1 MSKIG
6 FVASPPTP
14 WNDPSDDRSIIANL
28 DRLIQRAKASDS
40 SVPFGEWHRLWKGV
54 YEVMGNSEP
63 VEVSDPS
70 RMGPYYLEELIV
82 ALGGT
87 SSVILK
93 DVYQL
98 DGVNQY
104 IELLDASEMG
114 PFLFVIKF
122 QCLVGQ
128 EQYISGHPTNDSY
141 TKITATGDMEI
152 QINGDTPLITIPAV
166 DVGDVTTLKLLEI
179 GRTNDGTVRVR
190 IEGNTVALLPQYSNN
205 NSRFG
210 IQYIGTDPNLTS
222 FTTGIFCD
230 VQFTNAEGSH
240 FYPIDDVSE
249 TISDDGPAP
258 IDGTIVNYNPSGWTQ
273 I

>member
-1 MSKIG
+1 MSKIA
-6 FVASPPTP
+6 FVTSPPTP
-14 WNDPSDDRSIIANL
+14 WNEPSNPRSIISTL
-28 DRLIQRAKASDS
+28 DRLIERARASDS
-40 SVPFGEWHRLWKGV
+40 SIQFGEWNRIWKGV
-54 YEVMGNSEP
+54 YDVMGNSDP

-70 RMGPYYLEELIV
+70 RSGPQYLEELIV

-87 SSVILK
+87 SSTLLK

-122 QCLVGQ
+122 KCLAAQ
-128 EQYISGHPTNDSY
+128 EQFISGHPTNDSY
-141 TKITATGDMEI
+141 VKITAIGDMEI
-152 QINGDTPLITIPAV
+152 KINGDTPLITVPAV
-166 DVGDVTTLKLLEI
+166 DVGDVTTLQSLEI

-190 IEGNTVALLPQYSNN
+190 VAGNTVALLPQYSNN

-210 IQYIGTDPNLTS
+210 IQYIGTDPDLTS
-222 FTTGIFCD
+222 FTNGIFCD
-230 VQFTNAEGSH
+230 VQFTNAEGNH
-240 FYPIDDVSE
+240 FYPMDDVSQ

-258 IDGTIVNYNPSGWTQ
+258 IDGTIVNYNPAGWTQ
-273 I
+273 M